1 MSSGFVPK
9 GNYSLKNLIERV
21 VERRHESNAIVDVTI
36 HGGEHRLEAERAG
49 KRISKK
55 EDDERWD
62 SAREIIRQALEAGT
76 LTSWFE
82 DSNTEDSN
90 TQEKYIQKS
99 DWAIP
104 KGDSFADSYATL
116 SYGTLQHGNRGLRG
130 TVVYVRIKEA
140 DVFLRALTKV
150 SLRDQFISE
159 AAKII
164 KKRPG
169 LQAPE
174 LLQYQSLQTL
184 IRDSG
189 VSLKHIK
196 KNWIPKARTLA
207 RTTGKT
213 RKGAP
218 KKTR

>member
-82 DSNTEDSN
+82 DSNT
-90 TQEKYIQKS
+90 QEKYIPKS

-116 SYGTLQHGNRGLRG
+116 SDGTLQHGDRGLRG

-207 RTTGKT
+207 GTTGKT

-218 KKTR
+218 KKPR

>member
-1 MSSGFVPK
+1 MTIRTILTEPNTILRQISVPVDSVGKEEQKLMDDMLETMYNANGIGLAAIQIGVPK
-9 GNYSLKNLIERV
+9 RI
-21 VERRHESNAIVDVTI
+21 IVID
-36 HGGEHRLEAERAG
+36 
-49 KRISKK
+49 ISKK

-164 KKRPG
+164 KNDLDYRLPN
-169 LQAPE
+169 
-174 LLQYQSLQTL
+174 YFS
-184 IRDSG
+184 
-189 VSLKHIK
+189 IK
-196 KNWIPKARTLA
+196 AFRL
-207 RTTGKT
+207 
-213 RKGAP
+213 
-218 KKTR
+218 